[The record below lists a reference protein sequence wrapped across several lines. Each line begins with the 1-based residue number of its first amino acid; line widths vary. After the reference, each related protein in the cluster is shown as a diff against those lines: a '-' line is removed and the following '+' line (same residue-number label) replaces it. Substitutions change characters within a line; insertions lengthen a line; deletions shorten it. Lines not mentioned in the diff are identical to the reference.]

1 MPQSCFFDIYLNN
14 CTIYSLWNFTEA
26 PCSSQESFPAKAF
39 FQPAFPAW
47 SATSKQHF
55 PCARGKAVSSH
66 KLIPGK
72 GFSSSQFPAHSD
84 HLFFVSLIRF
94 SWVWSL
100 KLNLFVFS
108 SRLLTEGRMA
118 WNMYASSSQTKKS
131 EKSAQ
136 KKTIFSR
143 KLRERVLLKFFFWAG
158 CCMAQRHCCPGGRPS
173 VSYNWVKMSQN
184 IGYMVPSKATK
195 SKT

>member
-1 MPQSCFFDIYLNN
+1 MR
-14 CTIYSLWNFTEA
+14 
-26 PCSSQESFPAKAF
+26 
-39 FQPAFPAW
+39 
-47 SATSKQHF
+47 
-55 PCARGKAVSSH
+55 RGKAVSSH

-84 HLFFVSLIRF
+84 HLFFVSSIRF

-108 SRLLTEGRMA
+108 SRLEGRMA
-118 WNMYASSSQTKKS
+118 RNMYASSSQTKKS
-131 EKSAQ
+131 EKSAP
-136 KKTIFSR
+136 KKKKNSR

-158 CCMAQRHCCPGGRPS
+158 CCMAQRHRCPGGHPS

-184 IGYMVPSKATK
+184 IGYMVPSKAK
-195 SKT
+195 QQSQNVNEKTPTTLQSPRECRGAGLRACSSDG